1 MIKSKLAVAVVAAL
15 AFGSTSIY
23 AQDTQSTAPA
33 QQSQGTKPS
42 DSSQAPSAQNAKKL
56 QAVTVTGSLIPQ
68 TQIETATPVI
78 TITADQMKAK
88 GFTSVAQALQQASF
102 ATGSVQGMQDTN
114 SFTTTAETLSMFGLP
129 VGFVKY
135 LVDGRPMGSFP
146 GLYNGSD
153 TFNSISGIPMDLVDH
168 IDILPGG
175 QSSLYGSD
183 AIAGVINIVLK
194 KHVDAPTLDV
204 RYGWTSDGGGSNR
217 RVSFADSFSVG
228 KWTSLVGAQ
237 FENDSPMWRRDRSLT
252 RQFNP
257 NGTSPQTAS
266 RDYLVLSAYSNDGT
280 KSGYQFMD
288 PNNCANVSS
297 QWGGTETKQFRKG
310 SGYYCGSMYTPGAGT
325 LQLGAKEANVYTHNT
340 FDVNDNLQLYG
351 DLLYNYSEKK
361 TTNGSSTMWWG
372 TSVDASQGAS
382 YFWDP
387 TVHDGSLMLLQ
398 HAFSPEE
405 VGGYR
410 NIMDKEYEKSYML
423 TLGGRGTFGQSNWDY
438 DLGFTHSDD
447 QLIDRSFQRFAGPM
461 EAYFAKHVLGPQLGT
476 YSGYPVFEPNYAA
489 LYSPVSQADFKSFTG
504 RSTSHAKTWDNML
517 RAQVTNS
524 SLFTLPGGDAGVAA
538 VIEGGNQGWDSSPDP
553 RLMETTPV
561 TYGPGFTYDAP
572 YFWGTSATPGAG
584 HRSRWAATTEFKF
597 PLLQQLT
604 MDISGRYDS
613 YNVGGTTVSHGT
625 YMIGVEYRPFDTLL
639 LRGRYGTAFKV
650 PTLSDEFQRP
660 SNYYSG
666 VTDYLNCGRLGFS
679 GATID
684 GCPAPYNST
693 QYKGMTFGNPGLKP
707 ITATVWTYGVV
718 WAPIERMS
726 ISVDYLHWDINN
738 EVAQVGADTLSNTEY
753 LCDIKTIDPNSTTC
767 TTAFNLITRGPGK
780 TVNGVPLLGQI
791 TNITTNKMNVANEQV
806 NAINAHF
813 EYGVDIGRFGK
824 LVMNASYSDL
834 LKHTY
839 QDYPLDPKI
848 DLLRHPGWSTD
859 FKSKANAALTWMKD
873 EWSATLYANRFGR
886 SPNYLASQLDNY
898 TGKGTGK
905 LGAWMLYNASVTYN
919 PIKNLALSL
928 QVQNLFNKMPPV
940 DNSYPGTASLPYNT
954 DNYNPYGRTL
964 FLEANYKFGN
974 GSKN

>member
-15 AFGSTSIY
+15 AFGSAAVH
-23 AQDTQSTAPA
+23 AQDTQTSTSTTQP
-33 QQSQGTKPS
+33 QSQNT
-42 DSSQAPSAQNAKKL
+42 DQAPNAKNAKKL

-78 TITADQMKAK
+78 TITADQMKAR
-88 GFTSVAQALQQASF
+88 GFATVAQALQQASF

-114 SFTTTAETLSMFGLP
+114 SFTTNAETLSMFGLP

-204 RYGWTSDGGGSNR
+204 RYGWTADGGGANR
-217 RVSFADSFSVG
+217 RVSFADSFTLG
-228 KWTSLVGAQ
+228 KWTSLYGVQ
-237 FENDSPMWRRDRSLT
+237 FENDSPMWRRDRSIT
-252 RQFNP
+252 STFNTH
-257 NGTSPQTAS
+257 GTSPETAS
-266 RDYLVLSAYSNDGT
+266 RDYLVLTAYSNDGT
-280 KSGYQFMD
+280 APGYQLMD
-288 PNNCANVSS
+288 PDNCANVSS
-297 QWGGTETKQFRKG
+297 QWGGTETKQYRKG
-310 SGYYCGSMYTPGAGT
+310 SGYYCGSMDTPGVGT
-325 LQLGAKEANVYTHNT
+325 LQLATKQANAYTHNT
-340 FDVNDNLQLYG
+340 FDVNDNVQLYG

-361 TTNGSSTMWWG
+361 STNGSSTTWWG
-372 TSVDASQGAS
+372 TSVATTQGAG

-387 TVHDGSLMLLQ
+387 TVHGGSLMLLQ

-410 NIMDKEYEKSYML
+410 NIMSKEYENSYML
-423 TLGGRGTFGQSNWDY
+423 TLGARGTFGQSNWDY

-447 QLIDRSFQRFAGPM
+447 QLIDRSFQRLAGPM
-461 EAYFAKHVLGPQLGT
+461 EAYFSKHVLGPQLGT

-489 LYSPVSQADFKSFTG
+489 LYNPVSQADFKSFTG
-504 RSTSHAKTWDNML
+504 YSTSHAKTWDNMVRGQL
-517 RAQVTNS
+517 TNA
-524 SLFTLPGGDAGVAA
+524 SLFSLPGGDAGVA
-538 VIEGGNQGWDSSPDP
+538 VVLEGGNQGWDSSPDP
-553 RLMETTPV
+553 RLMQNV
-561 TYGPGFTYDAP
+561 TIDYGNGFTYDTP
-572 YFWGTSATPGAG
+572 YYWGTSATPGAG
-584 HRSRWAATTEFKF
+584 HRSRWAATTELKF

-604 MDISGRYDS
+604 LDVSGRYDS
-613 YNVGGTTVSHGT
+613 YAVGGTTVSHGT
-625 YMIGVEYRPFDTLL
+625 YNLGLEYRPFDTLL

-660 SNYYSG
+660 SNYYNG
-666 VTDYLNCGRLGFS
+666 VTDYLNCGRLGYS
-679 GATID
+679 GDNID
-684 GCPAPYNST
+684 ACPSPYNST
-693 QYKGMTFGNPGLKP
+693 QYKGTTFGNPGLKP

-718 WAPIERMS
+718 WAPVERMS
-726 ISVDYLHWDINN
+726 VSVDYLHWDINN

-767 TTAFNLITRGPGK
+767 STAFNLITRGPGK

-791 TNITTNKMNVANEQV
+791 MGITTNKMNVANEQV
-806 NAINAHF
+806 NAINASF
-813 EYGVDIGRFGK
+813 NYGMDAGGFGK
-824 LVMNASYSDL
+824 LVWAATYSDL

-859 FKSKANAALTWMKD
+859 FKSKANASLTWLKGD
-873 EWSATLYANRFGR
+873 WSTTLYVNRYGQT
-886 SPNYLASQLDNY
+886 PNYLASQLDNY
-898 TGKGTGK
+898 TDKGTGK
-905 LGAWMLYNASVTYN
+905 LGAWILWNASVTYN

-928 QVQNLFNKMPPV
+928 QIQNVFNKMPPV
-940 DNSYPGTASLPYNT
+940 DNSYPGTTWGPYNS
-954 DNYNPYGRTL
+954 DNYNPFGRAF
-964 FLEANYKFGN
+964 FLEANYKFGQGF
-974 GSKN
+974 GS